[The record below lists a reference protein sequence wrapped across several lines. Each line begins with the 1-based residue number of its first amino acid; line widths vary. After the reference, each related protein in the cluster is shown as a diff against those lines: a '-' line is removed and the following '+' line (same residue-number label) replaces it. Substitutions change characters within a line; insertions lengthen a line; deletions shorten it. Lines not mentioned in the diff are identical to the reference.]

1 MSDDEIIVLQH
12 ARLMWLYMLTSIAV
26 INTGLENIA
35 MFSNISKIS
44 WYFWTYHDIFD
55 IFDIYP
61 FVCLSYILLSDML
74 ISYACVNEINVQNI
88 SLYAC

>member
-1 MSDDEIIVLQH
+1 MIYGVTTKQFQKCHFLAILFMMSDDEIIVLQH

-44 WYFWTYHDIFD
+44 
-55 IFDIYP
+55 
-61 FVCLSYILLSDML
+61 
-74 ISYACVNEINVQNI
+74 
-88 SLYAC
+88 